1 MRARAQIPESS
12 GMSGRVEL
20 VLARQGR
27 RTVVASARVAAPM
40 AIVRP
45 FDLPDG
51 RVMVQLITLGPGLCS
66 GDAVDIQITAGKDA
80 RAVITTPA
88 ATRVMTMG
96 ANDSARQHVR
106 LHAADG
112 ASLEY
117 YPSVTIPFPDCAFRQ
132 TVEVTACASARVGVV
147 ESWALGRT
155 ARDEYLRFRTLQN
168 RTTLEIDGRLS
179 YADATELE
187 PAATDLAGAGV
198 LSGYR
203 YLASGFW
210 YGAAFRSEESL
221 RLKDAGPDD
230 ERVMIAFGKS
240 APDLVYLRAL
250 GRDAPAMDAALR
262 RSTDEIAAAWRL
274 SPVRFDRFRC

>member
-1 MRARAQIPESS
+1 MRAAHVQHSS
-12 GMSGRVEL
+12 GVRGRAEL
-20 VLARQGR
+20 VLQRHGR

-40 AIVRP
+40 AVVRP

-51 RVMVQLITLGPGLCS
+51 RVMVQLITLGPGLCG
-66 GDAVDIQITAGKDA
+66 GDTVDIQITAGKDA
-80 RAVITTPA
+80 RAVITTTA
-88 ATRVMTMG
+88 ATRIMTMD
-96 ANDSARQHVR
+96 ANDSARQHVH

-117 YPSVTIPFPDCAFRQ
+117 YPSVTIPFPDSSFRQ
-132 TVEVTACASARVGVV
+132 QVEVTACSSARVGLV
-147 ESWALGRT
+147 ESWALGRA
-155 ARDEYLRFRTLQN
+155 ARDEYLRFRTLRS

-187 PAATDLAGAGV
+187 PAATDLAGAGI
-198 LSGYR
+198 LSGCR

-210 YGAAFRSEESL
+210 YGASFRSEDV
-221 RLKDAGPDD
+221 RLKDSDPG
-230 ERVMIAFGKS
+230 ERVMTAFGKS